1 MHAIL
6 IKLQGGDRRSI
17 GKVDEVVDLVLG
29 SPPLFEELING
40 LFADDP
46 VIRMR
51 TADAVEKIT
60 LKKPD
65 LLHPHKKKLIR
76 LAGDTEQQEVR
87 WHMAQIL
94 PRLILK
100 SDDRKTIV
108 EIFFTYLND
117 KSKIVVTFA
126 LQALADFAAEDKKL
140 RPRVIRV
147 LEGLNETGSPAIK
160 SRGRKLLERLKK
172 Q

>member
-1 MHAIL
+1 
-6 IKLQGGDRRSI
+6 
-17 GKVDEVVDLVLG
+17 
-29 SPPLFEELING
+29 
-40 LFADDP
+40 
-46 VIRMR
+46 MR

-60 LKKPD
+60 LEKPD

-108 EIFFTYLND
+108 EIFFAYLND

-126 LQALADFAAEDKKL
+126 LQSLADFAAEDKKL

-147 LEGLNETGSPAIK
+147 LENLNETGSPAIK
-160 SRGRKLLERLKK
+160 NRSRKLLGRLKK
-172 Q
+172 R

>member
-17 GKVDEVVDLVLG
+17 GKADEVVDHVLG
-29 SPPLFEELING
+29 SLPLFEELING

-60 LKKPD
+60 LIKPD

-100 SDDRKTIV
+100 SDDKNNRRN
-108 EIFFTYLND
+108 IFCL
-117 KSKIVVTFA
+117 S
-126 LQALADFAAEDKKL
+126 
-140 RPRVIRV
+140 
-147 LEGLNETGSPAIK
+147 
-160 SRGRKLLERLKK
+160 
-172 Q
+172 